1 MTGNDAYVQ
10 FYSSL
15 ADKLRTEHGL
25 YLSGL
30 PISPRKG
37 VIYPYISTLTPG
49 VTCDI
54 YFLQRSPYFGKGVFV
69 GLYFREGPEALN
81 GLFRHMES
89 QRSEIERLTS
99 RLRWDNPES
108 ARFCSAGFFLDGRT
122 IEDDTAATAAWI
134 SDKAHIVMSTLVP
147 IMRIVRNVLLNA

>member
-1 MTGNDAYVQ
+1 MTDKDVYHQ
-10 FYSSL
+10 FYSNL
-15 ADKLRTEHGL
+15 AHKLRNEHNF

-30 PISPRKG
+30 PIG
-37 VIYPYISTLTPG
+37 LGEDVIYPYISTLTPG
-49 VTCDI
+49 VSCDI

-69 GLYFREGPEALN
+69 GLYFKEGPEALN

-89 QRSEIERLTS
+89 QRSEIERLTG

-108 ARFCSAGFFLDGRT
+108 ARFCSVGFFFDGRT
-122 IEDDTAATAAWI
+122 IQDDHAATAAWI
-134 SDKAHIVMSTLVP
+134 SDKAHTVMSTLVP